1 LTPRRLLTVPVFFL
15 AALLAGTAL
24 AAEAPE
30 RLCGPYS
37 GEPDATGPHA
47 GMAWVPGGTFIMG
60 DE

>member
-15 AALLAGTAL
+15 TTLLAGTAL

-30 RLCGPYS
+30 RLCKPYS

-47 GMAWVPGGTFIMG
+47 GMVLGARRNVHHGR
-60 DE
+60 